1 MRPRR
6 RSARVAVAKREKPAF
21 GARIVVLALATLTLL
36 ALAACGGEKPKATP
50 GDASGTNPAL
60 AASVAAAAD
69 AGATASAPNVPG
81 GPCYLREV
89 WDECG
94 LIKRLENSGY
104 VPKVAGRDAGALAK
118 TFTAPFVELTLGRG
132 TLRAFI
138 YATPAA
144 AAAELAK
151 ADTVGQG
158 VCPPARTATYGGTLL
173 HSANMIAILQ
183 ADNDNTCVR
192 IGDLVTAGLPK
203 LERK

>member
-1 MRPRR
+1 MRL
-6 RSARVAVAKREKPAF
+6 
-21 GARIVVLALATLTLL
+21 ITLALLSLV
-36 ALAACGGEKPKATP
+36 ACGGEKPKAV
-50 GDASGTNPAL
+50 TNEAGRG
-60 AASVAAAAD
+60 AADSAAARAPSSSEP
-69 AGATASAPNVPG
+69 GAVTSPPKAPG

-104 VPKVAGRDAGALAK
+104 VPKVAGRDAGSLAK
-118 TFTAPFVELTLGRG
+118 TFTAPYVELTLGRG

-138 YATPAA
+138 YATPQA

-158 VCPPARTATYGGTLL
+158 VCPPARTAKYGGTLL
-173 HSANMIAILQ
+173 HSANMIALLQ